1 MIDTSKYDIFL
12 NEISELEKVVHKF
25 VVKNQELQEEKNEL
39 QGKVSQL
46 KNENEVLIA
55 KINELEK
62 KVNSAEDSI
71 TTVLSKKS
79 LNVTE
84 RENLKNQI
92 DELIE
97 KIDYHI
103 HSL

>member
-1 MIDTSKYDIFL
+1 MSGTSKYDLLLKEI
-12 NEISELEKVVHKF
+12 NEIEKYVHTF
-25 VVKNQELQEEKNEL
+25 VSKNQELQKEKNEL
-39 QGKVSQL
+39 EEKVAKL
-46 KNENEVLIA
+46 NNDNKILIS

-62 KVNSAEDSI
+62 KANSAEVNITSI
-71 TTVLSKKS
+71 LSKKK
-79 LNVTE
+79 LNVNE

-103 HSL
+103 QSL